1 VEPFRRPEGGAVG
14 RRTEDEVQR
23 QRAELAHTLRVTMLG
38 ELAASLAHELNQPL
52 AAIVTNAQ
60 AIIHML
66 DAGRVDST
74 NVREAVHDVA
84 ADGKRASEIIRRFRA
99 LFRKEHV
106 PRKPLDVKEL
116 VADTVR
122 LVARDFRRRGIA
134 VECVCEAGLPLM
146 AGDPVQLQQVL
157 LNLLV
162 NASEAMATP
171 AAEARVIVVATAA
184 RERHVEIA
192 IRDSGVGAPAMGLE
206 AMFERFVSTKP
217 DGLGMGLAISRSI
230 VQAHGGRIWAT
241 ANSDRGLTMHVQL
254 PVESAEPV

>member
-1 VEPFRRPEGGAVG
+1 
-14 RRTEDEVQR
+14 
-23 QRAELAHTLRVTMLG
+23 
-38 ELAASLAHELNQPL
+38 
-52 AAIVTNAQ
+52 
-60 AIIHML
+60 
-66 DAGRVDST
+66 
-74 NVREAVHDVA
+74 
-84 ADGKRASEIIRRFRA
+84 
-99 LFRKEHV
+99 
-106 PRKPLDVKEL
+106 
-116 VADTVR
+116 
-122 LVARDFRRRGIA
+122 
-134 VECVCEAGLPLM
+134 M